1 MDDLTKNL
9 TEAEIS
15 NSLTTL
21 IDGITTGTTTQVSQV
36 DTLFIN
42 QRWYLISNY
51 RQLLSQLYTEH
62 GLVQTLIDQPVDDG
76 YRSGFDIKTGE
87 LDADDI
93 ENVHVYLE
101 RNQIIQSL
109 TQAIKWAR
117 LFGGGAI
124 LVLTDQDPTQ
134 PLNIKMITKD
144 SPLEFRA
151 VDMWELYNTQLNVM
165 NVPEVGKKLGAE
177 MGDFYNYYGMNVHKS
192 RVIRIEGKE
201 PTSFIKPRL
210 RGWGMSEVEKLV
222 RSLNQY
228 MKNQNVIFDLLDEA
242 KIDVYKMDGL
252 NDNLFTADGTKKVT
266 TRIQH
271 ANTLKNYNNAITLD
285 AKDDYIQ
292 KQINFTGLSDVLIQI
307 RQGIA
312 ADLKMPMTKLFGIS
326 AAGFNSGEDD
336 IENYNSMIE
345 SEVRAKT
352 KYIVADIVCMVCQ
365 KLFGIIP
372 DDLQIKFKPLRILS
386 ALEEEQVKEKK
397 FNRVMSS
404 FQSGLASAQ
413 EAKESINADSLLGV
427 ELDPNTEALPP
438 IGQDFSTGDSV
449 NKNENP

>member
-1 MDDLTKNL
+1 MDDFNKSL

-21 IDGITTGTTTQVSQV
+21 IDGITTGQGTQVSQV

-62 GLVQTLIDQPVDDG
+62 GIVQTLIDQPVEDG
-76 YRSGFDIKTGE
+76 FRAGFDIKTE
-87 LDADDI
+87 MLDGDDI
-93 ENVHVYLE
+93 EKVIVYLE
-101 RNQIIQSL
+101 RNKVIQSII
-109 TQAIKWAR
+109 TAAKWSR

-124 LVLTDQDPTQ
+124 LILTDQDPTQ
-134 PLNIKMITKD
+134 PLNIKMIGEKD
-144 SPLEFRA
+144 QLEFRS
-151 VDMWELYNTQLNVM
+151 VDMWELFHSEQNVQ

-177 MGDFYNYYGMNVHKS
+177 LGDFYDYYGHKIHKS
-192 RVIRIEGKE
+192 RVMRIEGKE
-201 PTSFIKPRL
+201 PPSFVRPRL

-242 KIDVYKMDGL
+242 KVDVYKMDGL

-292 KQINFTGLSDVLIQI
+292 KQINFTGLAEVLTQI

-345 SEVRAKT
+345 SEIRSKI
-352 KYIVADIVCMVCQ
+352 KYIVADVVCIVCQ
-365 KLFGIIP
+365 KLFGVIP
-372 DDLQIKFKPLRILS
+372 DDLIINFKPLRILS
-386 ALEEEQVKEKK
+386 AKEEEEVKEKK
-397 FNRVMSS
+397 FNRVMSA

-413 EAKESINADSLLGV
+413 EAKESINRDSLLPCEV
-427 ELDPNTEALPP
+427 DETSEALPP
-438 IGQDFSTGDSV
+438 VNGDFTVSDGG
-449 NKNENP
+449 KNENS

>member
-1 MDDLTKNL
+1 MDIVQKL
-9 TEAEIS
+9 TEEEIS

-21 IDGITTGTTTQVSQV
+21 IDGITTGQGTQVSQV

-42 QRWYLISNY
+42 QRWYLVSNY

-62 GLVQTLIDQPVDDG
+62 GIVQTLIDQPVDDG
-76 YRSGFDIKTGE
+76 FRAGFDIKTE
-87 LDADDI
+87 MLDSDDL
-93 ENVHVYLE
+93 EQVTVYLE
-101 RNQIIQSL
+101 RNKVIQSVV
-109 TQAIKWAR
+109 AACKWSR

-124 LVLTDQDPTQ
+124 LILTDQDPTQ
-134 PLNIKMITKD
+134 PLNINRIGKNT
-144 SPLEFRA
+144 PLEFRSI
-151 VDMWELYNTQLNVM
+151 DMWELFHSEQNVQ
-165 NVPEVGKKLGAE
+165 NVPEVGKKLGDE
-177 MGDFYNYYGMNVHKS
+177 LGEFYDYYGHQIHKS
-192 RVIRIEGKE
+192 RVLRIEGKE
-201 PTSFIKPRL
+201 PTSFVRPRL

-242 KIDVYKMDGL
+242 KVDVYKMDGL
-252 NDNLFTADGTKKVT
+252 NDNLITVDGTKKVT

-326 AAGFNSGEDD
+326 SAGFSSGEDD

-345 SEVRAKT
+345 SEVRAKVR
-352 KYIVADIVCMVCQ
+352 YIVADVVCIVCQ
-365 KLFGIIP
+365 KMFGVIP
-372 DDLQIKFKPLRILS
+372 DDLIINFKPLRILS
-386 ALEEEQVKEKK
+386 ALDEEAVKEKK

-438 IGQDFSTGDSV
+438 IGQDFTTGD
-449 NKNENP
+449 KNEN